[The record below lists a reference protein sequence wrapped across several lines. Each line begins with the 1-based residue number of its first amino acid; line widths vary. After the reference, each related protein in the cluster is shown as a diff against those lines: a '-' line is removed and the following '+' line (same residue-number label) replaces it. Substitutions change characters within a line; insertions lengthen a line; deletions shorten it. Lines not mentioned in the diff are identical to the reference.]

1 MKRHEGLTKA
11 QSSLLTQ
18 ARTGDIG
25 LRDFLFRFKVPGVAT
40 PYCECGEGR
49 ETVEHLVVWCP
60 KPSKPRTWEPHEI
73 RSHRDLQLVLQGVGT
88 RSVRFV
94 RMVLN
99 WLMDLDQLPQYSLA
113 RMLEL
118 EQAEG

>member
-11 QSSLLTQ
+11 KSSLLTQ

-25 LRDFLFRFKVPGVAT
+25 LRDFLFKVKVPGVAT

-60 KPSKPRTWEPHEI
+60 IPLKRRTWEAREI
-73 RSHRDLQLVLQGVGT
+73 RSHRDLQLVLQRVGA
-88 RSVRFV
+88 R
-94 RMVLN
+94 N
-99 WLMDLDQLPQYSLA
+99 AWLA
-113 RMLEL
+113 RKVLS
-118 EQAEG
+118 